1 MERQKGYQ
9 KVDEEETS
17 DRAEYMDYEDLN
29 ESCATS
35 FFKGGQAVQ
44 GYLYSLL
51 CIPFMCCGCGPIVQV
66 EEGYRAT
73 VLKYGKLA
81 HIVGPGTYH
90 RNIGTETFIVNSI
103 QIQTLDIPS
112 QQVMTKDSVAVTL
125 DAVCFYRIDDLKR
138 AVFNVSNSDVA
149 TRNLC
154 QSVLE
159 QLLGEK
165 TLDELL
171 ANRQSIAERLAELIS
186 EKTEAWGI
194 HVQALEIRDIR
205 VPDSIQR
212 VMAAVAE
219 AQREGQAKVVMAD
232 AELRAADSFKSAAR
246 IMSQN
251 PVALQLR
258 YFQTLKEI
266 AADKHSTMIVPSEVT
281 NMFRPLTSW
290 SEYPGD
296 SEELLKRESERK
308 RKINSEEGS

>member
-1 MERQKGYQ
+1 M
-9 KVDEEETS
+9 DNEE
-17 DRAEYMDYEDLN
+17 D

-35 FFKGGQAVQ
+35 FFKCGQAFQ
-44 GYLYSLL
+44 GYLYSLF
-51 CIPFMCCGCGPIVQV
+51 CIPFMCCGIGPIVQV

-73 VLKYGKLA
+73 VLKYGKLT

-90 RNIGTETFIVNSI
+90 RNIGTETFIINSI
-103 QIQTLDIPS
+103 QIQTLEIPS
-112 QQVMTKDSVAVTL
+112 QQVMTKDSVAITL
-125 DAVCFYRIDDLKR
+125 DAVCFYKIDDLKR
-138 AVFNVSNSDVA
+138 AVFNVSNSEDA

-171 ANRQSIAERLAELIS
+171 SSRQAIAERLAELIS
-186 EKTEAWGI
+186 AKTEDWGI

-205 VPDSIQR
+205 VPQSIQR

-246 IMSQN
+246 IMSKN
-251 PVALQLR
+251 PIALQLR
-258 YFQTLKEI
+258 YFQTLTEI
-266 AADKHSTMIVPSEVT
+266 AADKHSTIVVPSEVT

-290 SEYPGD
+290 SEEAA
-296 SEELLKRESERK
+296 EERHKKEHEQKR
-308 RKINSEEGS
+308 RKIKGVDESS